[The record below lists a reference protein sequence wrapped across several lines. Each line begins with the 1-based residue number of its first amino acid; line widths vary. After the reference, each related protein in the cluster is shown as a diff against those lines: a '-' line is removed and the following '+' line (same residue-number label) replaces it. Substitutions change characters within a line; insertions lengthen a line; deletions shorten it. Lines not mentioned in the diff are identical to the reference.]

1 MPYQIAIAWDNAGGL
16 ADMSK
21 QPRTRGLSPG
31 RRQQAGD
38 RLIKE
43 DGFLRTVLEYGFMT
57 PTEYSTA
64 QSEAGLTSAASAK
77 VTIRLPR
84 NLDRAFTNYNAVI
97 EDISPP
103 STATFDRGLW
113 ISVRFS
119 VTSIETI

>member
-16 ADMSK
+16 ADMTK

-43 DGFLRTVLEYGFMT
+43 DGTLSTILEYGFLT
-57 PTEYSTA
+57 IVEYTA
-64 QSEAGLTSAASAK
+64 LQSEFGLTSVASAK

-84 NLDRAFTNYNAVI
+84 NLDRAFTNYNGVI

-103 STATFDRGLW
+103 STASFDRGLW
-113 ISVRFS
+113 INARFR
-119 VTSIETI
+119 VTGLETI